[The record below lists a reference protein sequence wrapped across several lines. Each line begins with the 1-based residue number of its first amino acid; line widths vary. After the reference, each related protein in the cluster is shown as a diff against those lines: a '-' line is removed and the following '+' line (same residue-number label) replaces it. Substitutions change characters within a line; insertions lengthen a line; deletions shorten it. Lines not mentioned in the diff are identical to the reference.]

1 MCWFLSWNVLLLS
14 RPWCWKEMESNWMS
28 VHFFFFFYKENN
40 LLVIVRLH
48 YGTYFY
54 MFFWLWIKW
63 YECCSKCWHNLK
75 FVSCVC
81 KLACD
86 YVESWQISV
95 MSLHSVDIISVHL
108 PWHAVTPHWR
118 NIDGIC
124 EQSDIWMIHL
134 YL

>member
-1 MCWFLSWNVLLLS
+1 MCCYCQDPDVEKKWNQTECLFIF
-14 RPWCWKEMESNWMS
+14 
-28 VHFFFFFYKENN
+28 FFFFFYKENN